1 MTSLI
6 NTGQQLYL
14 TWLSGTSSLRRT
26 AQLNRSYP
34 ELKVENIRGNLNT
47 RLNKLD
53 NGETYA
59 AVVLASAGLSR
70 MGWEKRISQVCIE
83 MWTLIIN
90 VLTKFCRWYIFLLK
104 FEYIKL
110 THILMQINDKLKH
123 ENCNTN

>member
-1 MTSLI
+1 M
-6 NTGQQLYL
+6 
-14 TWLSGTSSLRRT
+14 
-26 AQLNRSYP
+26 NRSYP

-70 MGWEKRISQVCIE
+70 MGWEKRISQVNME
-83 MWTLIIN
+83 MWTLIIIN
-90 VLTKFCRWYIFLLK
+90 DLTNFCLPLYFSLK

-110 THILMQINDKLKH
+110 KHILMQLNDRLKH
-123 ENCNTN
+123 EYCNTN